1 MILSLKGQTIF
12 FFQMVLTGAMIGV
25 GYDVLRL
32 CRTYFPLRGLLL
44 QVEDFLF
51 WLTAL
56 FFAFSRTVATDLLDL
71 GGIRWFTILG
81 VALGMVL
88 YFGAFSPVLLPLA
101 RLCIRLM
108 SNLILAILRPVFLP
122 FYHLGKF
129 VRKKCKKIVDFFIK
143 IGKRC
148 LHFFTLYGKMKWME
162 CLRKLRRLRKK

>member
-56 FFAFSRTVATDLLDL
+56 FFAFSKTQKRAHCAPLFSCPRRSRGL
-71 GGIRWFTILG
+71 IFFS
-81 VALGMVL
+81 AASKK
-88 YFGAFSPVLLPLA
+88 GAV
-101 RLCIRLM
+101 
-108 SNLILAILRPVFLP
+108 RPNFQ
-122 FYHLGKF
+122 
-129 VRKKCKKIVDFFIK
+129 
-143 IGKRC
+143 
-148 LHFFTLYGKMKWME
+148 
-162 CLRKLRRLRKK
+162 